1 MDDIE
6 AELNISA
13 AHFDSPG
20 NETTNE
26 EIIKNP
32 LHIEAPNKYYGQ
44 SKETGFHRS
53 SRKCLKIIRDAMLHH
68 NWQKAAEYFTSYIQ
82 TLEDTTVTRALLTR
96 DVTWRLGAEILH
108 HLTNASIDDF
118 NAVYEIMKNTGV
130 SNYAKICLEQ
140 AFHLLL
146 NGESDEAKRQLSS
159 ASHWRYGKRTDAQSL
174 EMKLIHAYC
183 GFLDYFI
190 WSKKISTTSETDDVH
205 SLNEISMYFRQASVT
220 LSEIIKQPGIWDP
233 FVLSYIT
240 MLEHNNSID
249 EALKVLQNYAY
260 NKEFPSNPNAHV
272 YLYQFLKRHNAPP
285 SALISSLRILHSV
298 VPSHKLM
305 LDFCSLLLKE
315 HQETAM
321 KEALLVCMDLL
332 EYSSWK
338 CDRDAWKC
346 LLKILQRPKNEHNMV
361 KEEWAVRRS
370 LWMAFHFRPYIIRM
384 ESQKDVRL
392 WRIKER
398 VLKLLGEDLHTEDFR
413 KSPSGQRDH
422 SEDYVNGSES

>member
-6 AELNISA
+6 AELKI
-13 AHFDSPG
+13 DSPG
-20 NETTNE
+20 NETTNQ

-32 LHIEAPNKYYGQ
+32 LHIEAPSKYY
-44 SKETGFHRS
+44 ETGFHRS
-53 SRKCLKIIRDAMLHH
+53 SRKCLKVIRDAMLHH

-82 TLEDTTVTRALLTR
+82 TLEDTTVTSAHLTR
-96 DVTWRLGAEILH
+96 DVIWRLGAEILH
-108 HLTNASIDDF
+108 HLANASIDDF
-118 NAVYEIMKNTGV
+118 NAVYEIMKHAGV
-130 SNYAKICLEQ
+130 SNYAKICLEH

-146 NGESDEAKRQLSS
+146 NGQSDEAKRQLSS
-159 ASHWRYGKRTDAQSL
+159 ASHWRYGKLTDAQSL

-190 WSKKISTTSETDDVH
+190 WSNKISTTPETEDVS
-205 SLNEISMYFRQASVT
+205 SLQEISMYFRQASVT
-220 LSEIIKQPGIWDP
+220 LQEIITRPGIWDP

-240 MLEHNNSID
+240 MLEHNNSLD

-260 NKEFPSNPNAHV
+260 NKDFPSNPNAHV
-272 YLYQFLKRHNAPP
+272 YLYQFLKRHNAPQ
-285 SALISSLRILHSV
+285 SALISSLRILHSA

-305 LDFCSLLLKE
+305 LEFCSLLLKK
-315 HQETAM
+315 HQDTAL
-321 KEALLVCMDLL
+321 KEALCACMDLL
-332 EYSSWK
+332 EFSSWK

-370 LWMAFHFRPYIIRM
+370 LWMAFHFRPYIIKT

-398 VLKLLGEDLHTEDFR
+398 VLKLLGEDLHIEDTR
-413 KSPSGQRDH
+413 KSPSGQRDRH
-422 SEDYVNGSES
+422 HNASEDNVDGSES